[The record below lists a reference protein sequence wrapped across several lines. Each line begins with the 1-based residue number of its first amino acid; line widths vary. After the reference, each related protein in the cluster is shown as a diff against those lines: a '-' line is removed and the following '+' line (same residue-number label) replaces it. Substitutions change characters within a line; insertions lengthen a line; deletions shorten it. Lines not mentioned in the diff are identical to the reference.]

1 MTKETHMK
9 EEVQIALNGI
19 KRFSKA
25 NPEIEKFVDLLD
37 DIIVDRDR
45 DTIRLATIFCTHDN
59 MQRFLPM
66 FLNTNEQ
73 KWLITQYEFLQQM
86 EMSINGAGK
95 LQLVGITAESVD
107 EEGIIRLQRTFL
119 LKDGKDENELIDYI
133 RNDMLAMGDEHLA
146 EVNIKNLTW
155 GDMILIEETIKNK
168 SRLEP
173 LLFYRKLEEKLV
185 DNVRVVIWK

>member
-1 MTKETHMK
+1 MK

-25 NPEIEKFVDLLD
+25 NPEIGKFVDLLD
-37 DIIVDRDR
+37 DIVVDRDR

-155 GDMILIEETIKNK
+155 GDMILIEETVKNK

-173 LLFYRKLEEKLV
+173 LLFYRKIEEKV
-185 DNVRVVIWK
+185 VNNVRVVIWK

>member
-1 MTKETHMK
+1 MK
-9 EEVQIALNGI
+9 EEVQIAFNGI

-25 NPEIEKFVDLLD
+25 NPEIGKFVDLLD

-45 DTIRLATIFCTHDN
+45 DTIRLAAIFCTHVN

-95 LQLVGITAESVD
+95 LQLVGATVESIDKDGV
-107 EEGIIRLQRTFL
+107 IKLQRTFL
-119 LKDGKDENELIDYI
+119 LKDGKDEKELIDYI
-133 RNDMLAMGDEHLA
+133 RNDMMAIGDEHLA

-155 GDMILIEETIKNK
+155 KDMILIEETVRNE
-168 SRLEP
+168 SLLEP
-173 LLFYRKLEEKLV
+173 LMFHHKLEEKVV
-185 DNVRVVIWK
+185 DNVPVVIWK